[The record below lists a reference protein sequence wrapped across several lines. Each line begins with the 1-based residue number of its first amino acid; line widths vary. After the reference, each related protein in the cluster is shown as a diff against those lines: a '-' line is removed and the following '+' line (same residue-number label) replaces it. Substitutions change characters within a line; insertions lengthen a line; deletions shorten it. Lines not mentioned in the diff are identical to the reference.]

1 MKKIF
6 LLIVFLSFSFSFSQ
20 PIGKYTIDLSGYGY
34 QETNA
39 KCRSHISIG
48 FLYTVYSGNRPIKD
62 DYHYLIEEL
71 DFRSG
76 NIFSIVK
83 KEEIEATK
91 VRKFR
96 QFVFWG
102 QRGWKNWFGC
112 NVGAMGTL
120 RPKVE
125 LSFPF
130 SYIIYESSKREY
142 HSIGNAL
149 WYDNIKVTITPNL
162 VILPIE
168 NKELPTIQKI
178 KLESHIGFATNE
190 YNWEVDTNDG
200 NVFTLEKYKGL
211 SSIEV
216 NAYDVLGEI
225 TPNYIG
231 KFITIRQYTV
241 KSSVDDKNYS
251 NAIDLKVLKS
261 LPVLKNDN
269 NEVIITD
276 CYGDKANYTLRFDR
290 ALEQGEKMTFK
301 IKKDGSPLECLY
313 CDNKEKLDTGN
324 TFTFKDLEVG
334 TYAVSYIGN
343 STANTYTPYTDGH
356 PFVFT
361 IKNPR
366 QVEFHSEAIISPF
379 CFEGNDG
386 SITILAQ
393 GGKGSYQIR
402 KNNEEWTNFS
412 SGNKHIFS
420 NLSEGTYTISVRD
433 INGCIGKVKNQNTEA
448 MVVKLKSPL
457 PIKISYPV
465 ALQIRPKFPKSTQGS
480 ITAVVEGGTVYPIQ
494 KYFFSWKRKK
504 EDNTEEDITSRARTH
519 YDTTE
524 KKYYITVDNL
534 PQGNYYLTVKDINY
548 NSSSQRANCSVQDSH
563 FELKA
568 IPPLTAEIIPKF
580 ISCNSQNE
588 FGNEEDKNPY
598 DGQRDESQNGI
609 LKIKA
614 SGGVP
619 FTGTQNGGK
628 PYIYTWKKKD
638 KNGNWV
644 TLDNDTDT
652 AKNLSEGKYAINIQ
666 DANGIVL
673 GEYNTHTVTK
683 VIDVVY
689 ELKEPAKLTLT
700 LQKTDATCRGNDGKI
715 TAIPAGG
722 TPPYTYLWSNGATT
736 ASIEDLLPMPYTV
749 EIKDEAGCIVQGSTV
764 VMQPNSLTVTG
775 TITPLRCH
783 NASNAAIALA
793 VQGGTAPYQYLWNT
807 GATTSNISNL
817 PSGEYKVKITDA
829 QGCAYFKTFIIENP
843 PKFEIDLG
851 ENRTLCN
858 GQTLTLN
865 IAINDPQATYLWT
878 GDNGFS
884 SNTPQVTLS
893 EKGTY
898 TATVTTKDGCIATD
912 AITIESANTQIASE
926 FLLTTQ
932 AYENEEVILVN
943 TSNPKGETTQ
953 WLVPEN
959 EAIEITNKSDDY
971 ISLIFKAKGEYRIGI
986 KQTQG
991 NCFELFYKNII
1002 VEPATD
1008 LPKTEK
1014 TNEAYVREFEVA
1026 PNPNNGKFKAKVVLE
1041 KAGAIKFRLYS
1052 ITGQLVNEKNSASAT
1067 EHWVDFQE
1075 PLPAATYILVLET
1088 PYQRLSK
1095 KIIIIP

>member
-1 MKKIF
+1 MKKLFIIF
-6 LLIVFLSFSFSFSQ
+6 ALFSCSIV
-20 PIGKYTIDLSGYGY
+20 YGQAQLGEY
-34 QETNA
+34 IIE
-39 KCRSHISIG
+39 SHCKIKAHN
-48 FLYTVYSGNRPIKD
+48 GNYGDGCKNQV
-62 DYHYLIEEL
+62 LIEILFDKGRRKILEQDL
-71 DFRSG
+71 NGVSQNHYSDYGIKKNNVPATWSPLLLRSVASRNWKRWIGGCGGDGSFNDSEKLERIYFCGNFFENSEAIDWWDHIISVKIYPQLVIRTKDGEDLPSKDKVKIESDYGFRS
-76 NIFSIVK
+76 V
-83 KEEIEATK
+83 
-91 VRKFR
+91 
-96 QFVFWG
+96 
-102 QRGWKNWFGC
+102 
-112 NVGAMGTL
+112 
-120 RPKVE
+120 
-125 LSFPF
+125 
-130 SYIIYESSKREY
+130 
-142 HSIGNAL
+142 
-149 WYDNIKVTITPNL
+149 D
-162 VILPIE
+162 
-168 NKELPTIQKI
+168 
-178 KLESHIGFATNE
+178 
-190 YNWEVDTNDG
+190 YNWQYDIGDG
-200 NVFTLEKYKGL
+200 YINLPQFNGQST
-211 SSIEV
+211 IEV
-216 NAYDVLGEI
+216 NAYDVLGSEM
-225 TPNYIG
+225 G
-231 KFITIRQYTV
+231 KFVGKNIFFRQISSCGNTSDPVFFTV
-241 KSSVDDKNYS
+241 K
-251 NAIDLKVLKS
+251 KS
-261 LPVLKNDN
+261 LPILKNDK

-290 ALEQGEKMTFK
+290 ALEQGEKMSFN
-301 IKKDGSPLECLY
+301 IKKNGTLLASY
-313 CDNKEKLDTGN
+313 NNKEKLDEDN
-324 TFTFKDLEVG
+324 TFTFENLEAG

-366 QVEFHSEAIISPF
+366 QVEFYSQAIISPF
-379 CFEGNDG
+379 CFAGNDG

-402 KNNEEWTNFS
+402 KNNEEWTNFF

-588 FGNEEDKNPY
+588 FGNEEDKTPY

-628 PYIYTWKKKD
+628 PYIYTWKKQD

-652 AKNLSEGKYAINIQ
+652 AKNLSKGKYAINIQ

-683 VIDVVY
+683 VVDVIY

-736 ASIEDLLPMPYTV
+736 ASIEDLLPIPYTV

-943 TSNPKGETTQ
+943 TSNPKGETTE

>member
-1 MKKIF
+1 MKKLFIIF
-6 LLIVFLSFSFSFSQ
+6 ALFSCSIV
-20 PIGKYTIDLSGYGY
+20 YGQAQLGEY
-34 QETNA
+34 IIE
-39 KCRSHISIG
+39 SHCKIKAHN
-48 FLYTVYSGNRPIKD
+48 GNYGDGCKNQV
-62 DYHYLIEEL
+62 LIEILFDKGRRKILEQDL
-71 DFRSG
+71 NGVSQNHYSDYGIKKNNVPATWSPLLLRSVASRNWKRWIGGCGGDGSFNDSEKLERIYFCGNFFENSEAIDWWDHIISVKIYPQLVIRTKDGEDLPSKDKVKIESDYGFRS
-76 NIFSIVK
+76 V
-83 KEEIEATK
+83 
-91 VRKFR
+91 
-96 QFVFWG
+96 
-102 QRGWKNWFGC
+102 
-112 NVGAMGTL
+112 
-120 RPKVE
+120 
-125 LSFPF
+125 
-130 SYIIYESSKREY
+130 
-142 HSIGNAL
+142 
-149 WYDNIKVTITPNL
+149 D
-162 VILPIE
+162 
-168 NKELPTIQKI
+168 
-178 KLESHIGFATNE
+178 
-190 YNWEVDTNDG
+190 YNWQYDIGDG
-200 NVFTLEKYKGL
+200 YINLPQFNGQST
-211 SSIEV
+211 IEV
-216 NAYDVLGEI
+216 NAYDVLGSEM
-225 TPNYIG
+225 G
-231 KFITIRQYTV
+231 KFVGKNIFFRQISSCGNTSDPVFFTV
-241 KSSVDDKNYS
+241 K
-251 NAIDLKVLKS
+251 KS
-261 LPVLKNDN
+261 LPILKNDK

-290 ALEQGEKMTFK
+290 ALEQGEKMSFN
-301 IKKDGSPLECLY
+301 IKKNGTLLASY
-313 CDNKEKLDTGN
+313 NNKEKLDEGN
-324 TFTFKDLEVG
+324 TFTFENLEAG

-366 QVEFHSEAIISPF
+366 QVEFYSQAIISPF
-379 CFEGNDG
+379 CFAGNDG

-504 EDNTEEDITSRARTH
+504 EDNTEEDITSHARTH

-548 NSSSQRANCSVQDSH
+548 NSSSQRANCLVQDSH

-588 FGNEEDKNPY
+588 FGNEEDKTPY

-628 PYIYTWKKKD
+628 PYIYTWKKQD

-683 VIDVVY
+683 VVDVIY

-715 TAIPAGG
+715 TATPAGG

-783 NASNAAIALA
+783 NAANAAIALA

-943 TSNPKGETTQ
+943 TSNPRGETTE

>member
-1 MKKIF
+1 MKKLFIIF
-6 LLIVFLSFSFSFSQ
+6 ALFSCSIV
-20 PIGKYTIDLSGYGY
+20 YGQAQLGEY
-34 QETNA
+34 IIE
-39 KCRSHISIG
+39 SHCKIKAHN
-48 FLYTVYSGNRPIKD
+48 GNYGDGCKNQV
-62 DYHYLIEEL
+62 LIEILFDKGRRKILEQDL
-71 DFRSG
+71 NGVSQNHYSDYGIKKNNVPATWSPLLLRSVASRNWKRWIGGCGGDGSFNDSEKLERIYFCGNSFENSEAIDWWDHIISVKIYPQLVIRTKDGEDLPSKDKVKIESDYGFRS
-76 NIFSIVK
+76 V
-83 KEEIEATK
+83 
-91 VRKFR
+91 
-96 QFVFWG
+96 
-102 QRGWKNWFGC
+102 
-112 NVGAMGTL
+112 
-120 RPKVE
+120 
-125 LSFPF
+125 
-130 SYIIYESSKREY
+130 
-142 HSIGNAL
+142 
-149 WYDNIKVTITPNL
+149 D
-162 VILPIE
+162 
-168 NKELPTIQKI
+168 
-178 KLESHIGFATNE
+178 
-190 YNWEVDTNDG
+190 YNWQYDIGDG
-200 NVFTLEKYKGL
+200 YMNL
-211 SSIEV
+211 SKFNGQSTIEV
-216 NAYDVLGEI
+216 NAYDVLGSEM
-225 TPNYIG
+225 G
-231 KFITIRQYTV
+231 KFVGKNIFFRQISSCGNTSDPVFLIV
-241 KSSVDDKNYS
+241 K
-251 NAIDLKVLKS
+251 KS
-261 LPVLKNDN
+261 LPILKNDN
-269 NEVIITD
+269 NDVIITN

-290 ALEQGEKMTFK
+290 PLKEGEKMSFN
-301 IKKDGSPLECLY
+301 IKKNGTLLASY
-313 CDNKEKLDTGN
+313 NNKEKLDEDN
-324 TFTFKDLEVG
+324 TFTFENLEAG

-366 QVEFHSEAIISPF
+366 QVEFYSQAIISPF
-379 CFEGNDG
+379 CFAGNDG

-465 ALQIRPKFPKSTQGS
+465 ALQIRPKFSKSTQGS

-588 FGNEEDKNPY
+588 FGNEEDKTPY

-628 PYIYTWKKKD
+628 PYIYTWKKQD

-683 VIDVVY
+683 VVDVIY

-884 SNTPQVTLS
+884 ANTPQVTLS

-898 TATVTTKDGCIATD
+898 TATVTTKDGCTATD

-943 TSNPKGETTQ
+943 TSSPKGETTQ
-953 WLVPEN
+953 WLMPEDDN
-959 EAIEITNKSDDY
+959 IEVTKQNDDY
-971 ISLIFKAKGEYRIGI
+971 ISLVFKAKGEYRIGI

-1002 VEPATD
+1002 VEPAID

>member
-1 MKKIF
+1 MKKLFIIF
-6 LLIVFLSFSFSFSQ
+6 ALFSCSIV
-20 PIGKYTIDLSGYGY
+20 YGQAQLGEY
-34 QETNA
+34 IIE
-39 KCRSHISIG
+39 SHCK
-48 FLYTVYSGNRPIKD
+48 IKAHNENYGD
-62 DYHYLIEEL
+62 GCKNQVLIEILFDKGRKKILEQDL
-71 DFRSG
+71 NGVSQNHYSDYGIKKNNVPATWSPLLLRSVASRNWERWIGGCGGDGSFNDSEKLERIYFCGNFFENSEAIDWWDHIISVKIYPQLVIRTKDGEDLPSKDKVKIESDYGFRS
-76 NIFSIVK
+76 V
-83 KEEIEATK
+83 
-91 VRKFR
+91 
-96 QFVFWG
+96 
-102 QRGWKNWFGC
+102 
-112 NVGAMGTL
+112 
-120 RPKVE
+120 
-125 LSFPF
+125 
-130 SYIIYESSKREY
+130 
-142 HSIGNAL
+142 
-149 WYDNIKVTITPNL
+149 D
-162 VILPIE
+162 
-168 NKELPTIQKI
+168 
-178 KLESHIGFATNE
+178 
-190 YNWEVDTNDG
+190 YNWQYDIGDG
-200 NVFTLEKYKGL
+200 YMNL
-211 SSIEV
+211 SKFNGQSTIEV
-216 NAYDVLGEI
+216 NAYDILGSKMEEF
-225 TPNYIG
+225 IG
-231 KFITIRQYTV
+231 QKNFFRQRSSCGNISDPVFLIV
-241 KSSVDDKNYS
+241 K
-251 NAIDLKVLKS
+251 KS
-261 LPVLKNDN
+261 LPILKNDN
-269 NEVIITD
+269 NDVIITN

-290 ALEQGEKMTFK
+290 PLKEGEKMSFN
-301 IKKDGSPLECLY
+301 IKKNGTLLASY
-313 CDNKEKLDTGN
+313 NNKEKLDEDN
-324 TFTFKDLEVG
+324 TFTFENLEAG
-334 TYAVSYIGN
+334 TYEVSYLGN
-343 STANTYTPYTDGH
+343 GSANTYTPYTDRH
-356 PFVFT
+356 PFIFT

-379 CFEGNDG
+379 CFAGNDG

-480 ITAVVEGGTVYPIQ
+480 ITAIVEGGTVYPIQ

-563 FELKA
+563 FELKT

-588 FGNEEDKNPY
+588 FGNEEDKTPY

-628 PYIYTWKKKD
+628 PYIYTWKKQD
-638 KNGNWV
+638 KNSNWV
-644 TLDNDTDT
+644 TLNNDTDT

-683 VIDVVY
+683 VVDVIY

-898 TATVTTKDGCIATD
+898 RATVTTKDGCIATD

-943 TSNPKGETTQ
+943 TSNPKGETTE

-1067 EHWVDFQE
+1067 EHWVDFQD

>member
-1 MKKIF
+1 MKKLFIIF
-6 LLIVFLSFSFSFSQ
+6 ALFSCSIVYGQ
-20 PIGKYTIDLSGYGY
+20 PQLGEYIIESHCKIKAHNGNYGDGCKN
-34 QETNA
+34 Q
-39 KCRSHISIG
+39 
-48 FLYTVYSGNRPIKD
+48 V
-62 DYHYLIEEL
+62 LIEILFDKGRRKILEQDL
-71 DFRSG
+71 NGVSQNHYSDYGIKKNNVPATWSPLLLRSVASRNWKRWIGGCGGDGSFNDSEKLERIYFCGNFFENSEAIDWWDHIISVKIYPQLVIRTKDGEDLPSKDKVKIESDYGFRS
-76 NIFSIVK
+76 V
-83 KEEIEATK
+83 
-91 VRKFR
+91 
-96 QFVFWG
+96 
-102 QRGWKNWFGC
+102 
-112 NVGAMGTL
+112 
-120 RPKVE
+120 
-125 LSFPF
+125 
-130 SYIIYESSKREY
+130 
-142 HSIGNAL
+142 
-149 WYDNIKVTITPNL
+149 D
-162 VILPIE
+162 
-168 NKELPTIQKI
+168 
-178 KLESHIGFATNE
+178 
-190 YNWEVDTNDG
+190 YNWQYDIGDG
-200 NVFTLEKYKGL
+200 YINLPQFNGQST
-211 SSIEV
+211 IEV
-216 NAYDVLGEI
+216 NAYDVLGSEM
-225 TPNYIG
+225 G
-231 KFITIRQYTV
+231 KFVGKNIFFRQISSCGNTSDPVFFTV
-241 KSSVDDKNYS
+241 K
-251 NAIDLKVLKS
+251 KS
-261 LPVLKNDN
+261 LPILKNDK

-290 ALEQGEKMTFK
+290 ALEQGEKMSFN
-301 IKKDGSPLECLY
+301 IKKNGTLLASY
-313 CDNKEKLDTGN
+313 NNKEKLDEDN
-324 TFTFKDLEVG
+324 TFTFENLEAG

-366 QVEFHSEAIISPF
+366 QVEFYSQAIISPF
-379 CFEGNDG
+379 CFAGNDG

-588 FGNEEDKNPY
+588 FGNEEDKTPY

-628 PYIYTWKKKD
+628 PYIYTWKKQD

-878 GDNGFS
+878 SDNGFS
-884 SNTPQVTLS
+884 YNTPQVTLS

-943 TSNPKGETTQ
+943 TSSPKGETTQ
-953 WLVPEN
+953 WLMPEDDN
-959 EAIEITNKSDDY
+959 IEITKQNDDY
-971 ISLIFKAKGEYRIGI
+971 ISLVFKAKGEYRIGI

-1067 EHWVDFQE
+1067 EHWVDFQD

>member
-1 MKKIF
+1 MKKLFIIF
-6 LLIVFLSFSFSFSQ
+6 ALFSCSIV
-20 PIGKYTIDLSGYGY
+20 YGQAQLGEY
-34 QETNA
+34 IIE
-39 KCRSHISIG
+39 SHCKIKAHN
-48 FLYTVYSGNRPIKD
+48 GNYGDGCKNQV
-62 DYHYLIEEL
+62 LIEILFDKGRRKILEQDL
-71 DFRSG
+71 NGVSQNHYSDYGIKKNNVPATWSPLLLRSVASRNWKRWIGGCGGDGSFNDSEKLERIYFCGNFFENSEAIDWWDHIISVKIYPQLVIRTKDGEDLPSKDKVKIESDYGFRS
-76 NIFSIVK
+76 V
-83 KEEIEATK
+83 
-91 VRKFR
+91 
-96 QFVFWG
+96 
-102 QRGWKNWFGC
+102 
-112 NVGAMGTL
+112 
-120 RPKVE
+120 
-125 LSFPF
+125 
-130 SYIIYESSKREY
+130 
-142 HSIGNAL
+142 
-149 WYDNIKVTITPNL
+149 D
-162 VILPIE
+162 
-168 NKELPTIQKI
+168 
-178 KLESHIGFATNE
+178 
-190 YNWEVDTNDG
+190 YNWQYDIGDG
-200 NVFTLEKYKGL
+200 YINLPQFNGQST
-211 SSIEV
+211 IEV
-216 NAYDVLGEI
+216 NAYDVLGSEM
-225 TPNYIG
+225 G
-231 KFITIRQYTV
+231 KFVGKNIFFRQISSCGNTSDPVFFTV
-241 KSSVDDKNYS
+241 K
-251 NAIDLKVLKS
+251 KS
-261 LPVLKNDN
+261 LPILKNDK

-290 ALEQGEKMTFK
+290 ALEQGEKMSFN
-301 IKKDGSPLECLY
+301 IKKNGTLLASY
-313 CDNKEKLDTGN
+313 NNKEKLDEGN
-324 TFTFKDLEVG
+324 TFTFENLEAG

-366 QVEFHSEAIISPF
+366 QVEFYSQAIISPF
-379 CFEGNDG
+379 CFAGNDG

-504 EDNTEEDITSRARTH
+504 EDNTEEDITSHARTH

-548 NSSSQRANCSVQDSH
+548 NSSSQRANCLVQDSH

-588 FGNEEDKNPY
+588 FGNEEDKTPY

-628 PYIYTWKKKD
+628 PYIYTWKKQD

-683 VIDVVY
+683 VVDVIY

-715 TAIPAGG
+715 TATPAGG

-783 NASNAAIALA
+783 NAANAAIALA

-943 TSNPKGETTQ
+943 TSNPRGETTE

-1008 LPKTEK
+1008 LPKTQK
-1014 TNEAYVREFEVA
+1014 NNEAFVREFEVA
-1026 PNPNNGKFKAKVVLE
+1026 PNPNDGKFKAKVVLE

-1052 ITGQLVNEKNSASAT
+1052 ITGQLVSEKNSASAT
-1067 EHWVDFQE
+1067 EHWVDFQD

>member
-1 MKKIF
+1 MKKLFIIF
-6 LLIVFLSFSFSFSQ
+6 ALFSCSIV
-20 PIGKYTIDLSGYGY
+20 YGQAQLGEY
-34 QETNA
+34 IIE
-39 KCRSHISIG
+39 SHCKIKAHN
-48 FLYTVYSGNRPIKD
+48 GNYGDGCKNQV
-62 DYHYLIEEL
+62 LIEILFDKGRRKILEQDL
-71 DFRSG
+71 NGVSQNHYSDYGIKKNNVPATWSPLLLRSVASRNWKRWIGGCGGDGSFNDSEKLERIYFCGNFFENSEAIDWWDHIISVKIYPQLVIRTKDGEDLPSKDKVKIESDYGFRS
-76 NIFSIVK
+76 V
-83 KEEIEATK
+83 
-91 VRKFR
+91 
-96 QFVFWG
+96 
-102 QRGWKNWFGC
+102 
-112 NVGAMGTL
+112 
-120 RPKVE
+120 
-125 LSFPF
+125 
-130 SYIIYESSKREY
+130 
-142 HSIGNAL
+142 
-149 WYDNIKVTITPNL
+149 D
-162 VILPIE
+162 
-168 NKELPTIQKI
+168 
-178 KLESHIGFATNE
+178 
-190 YNWEVDTNDG
+190 YNWQYDIGDG
-200 NVFTLEKYKGL
+200 YINLPQFNGQST
-211 SSIEV
+211 IEV
-216 NAYDVLGEI
+216 NAYDVLGSEM
-225 TPNYIG
+225 G
-231 KFITIRQYTV
+231 KFVGKNIFFRQISSCGNTSDPVFFTV
-241 KSSVDDKNYS
+241 K
-251 NAIDLKVLKS
+251 KS
-261 LPVLKNDN
+261 LPILKNDK

-290 ALEQGEKMTFK
+290 ALEQGEKMSFN
-301 IKKDGSPLECLY
+301 IKKNGTLLASY
-313 CDNKEKLDTGN
+313 NNKEKLDEDN
-324 TFTFKDLEVG
+324 TFTFENLEAG

-366 QVEFHSEAIISPF
+366 QVEFYSQAIISPF
-379 CFEGNDG
+379 CFAGNDG

-402 KNNEEWTNFS
+402 KNNEEWTNFF

-588 FGNEEDKNPY
+588 FGNEEDKTPY

-628 PYIYTWKKKD
+628 PYIYTWKKQD

-652 AKNLSEGKYAINIQ
+652 AKNLSKGKYAINIQ

-683 VIDVVY
+683 VVDVIY

-736 ASIEDLLPMPYTV
+736 ASIEDLLPIPYTV

-829 QGCAYFKTFIIENP
+829 QGCAHFKTFIIENP

-943 TSNPKGETTQ
+943 TSNPKGETTE

>member
-6 LLIVFLSFSFSFSQ
+6 IIFALFSCSIAYGQAQLGEYIIESHCKIKAHNKNYGDGCKNQVLIEILFDKGRRSILEQDLNGVSQ
-20 PIGKYTIDLSGYGY
+20 
-34 QETNA
+34 
-39 KCRSHISIG
+39 
-48 FLYTVYSGNRPIKD
+48 
-62 DYHYLIEEL
+62 YHYSDYGIKKNNVPATWSPLLLRSVASRNWKRRIGGCGGRGSFDDSEKLERIYFCGNFFENSEAIDWWDHIISVKIYPQLVIRTKDGEDLPSKDKVKIES
-71 DFRSG
+71 DYGFRS
-76 NIFSIVK
+76 V
-83 KEEIEATK
+83 
-91 VRKFR
+91 
-96 QFVFWG
+96 
-102 QRGWKNWFGC
+102 
-112 NVGAMGTL
+112 
-120 RPKVE
+120 
-125 LSFPF
+125 
-130 SYIIYESSKREY
+130 
-142 HSIGNAL
+142 
-149 WYDNIKVTITPNL
+149 D
-162 VILPIE
+162 
-168 NKELPTIQKI
+168 
-178 KLESHIGFATNE
+178 
-190 YNWEVDTNDG
+190 YNWQYDIGDG
-200 NVFTLEKYKGL
+200 YMNL
-211 SSIEV
+211 SKFNGQSTIEV
-216 NAYDVLGEI
+216 NAYDILGSKMEEF
-225 TPNYIG
+225 IG
-231 KFITIRQYTV
+231 QKIFFRQRSSCGNISDPVFLIV
-241 KSSVDDKNYS
+241 K
-251 NAIDLKVLKS
+251 KS
-261 LPVLKNDN
+261 LPILKNDN
-269 NEVIITD
+269 NDVIITN

-290 ALEQGEKMTFK
+290 PLKEGEKMSFN
-301 IKKDGSPLECLY
+301 IKKNGTLLASY
-313 CDNKEKLDTGN
+313 NNKEKLDEDN
-324 TFTFKDLEVG
+324 TFTFENLEAG
-334 TYAVSYIGN
+334 TYEVSYLGN
-343 STANTYTPYTDGH
+343 GSANTYTPYTDRH
-356 PFVFT
+356 PFIFT

-379 CFEGNDG
+379 CFAGNDG

-480 ITAVVEGGTVYPIQ
+480 ITAIVEGGTVYPIQ

-563 FELKA
+563 FELKT

-588 FGNEEDKNPY
+588 FGNEEDKTPY

-619 FTGTQNGGK
+619 FMGTQNGGK
-628 PYIYTWKKKD
+628 PYIYTWKKQD

-749 EIKDEAGCIVQGSTV
+749 EIKDEAGCMVQGSTV

-898 TATVTTKDGCIATD
+898 RATVTTKDGCIATD

-943 TSNPKGETTQ
+943 TSNPKGETTE

-959 EAIEITNKSDDY
+959 EVIEITNKSDDY

-1067 EHWVDFQE
+1067 EHWVDFQD

>member
-6 LLIVFLSFSFSFSQ
+6 VIFTLFFCSI
-20 PIGKYTIDLSGYGY
+20 IYGQAQLGEY
-34 QETNA
+34 IIE
-39 KCRSHISIG
+39 SHCK
-48 FLYTVYSGNRPIKD
+48 IKAHNEN
-62 DYHYLIEEL
+62 YGGGCKNQVLIEILFDKGRRKILEQDL
-71 DFRSG
+71 NGVSQNHYSDYGIKKNNVPATWSPLLLRSVASRNWKRRVGGCGGNGTFNDSEKLERIYFCGNSFENSEAIDWWDHIISVKIYPQLVIRTKDGEDLPSKDKVKIESDYGFRS
-76 NIFSIVK
+76 V
-83 KEEIEATK
+83 
-91 VRKFR
+91 
-96 QFVFWG
+96 
-102 QRGWKNWFGC
+102 
-112 NVGAMGTL
+112 
-120 RPKVE
+120 
-125 LSFPF
+125 
-130 SYIIYESSKREY
+130 
-142 HSIGNAL
+142 
-149 WYDNIKVTITPNL
+149 D
-162 VILPIE
+162 
-168 NKELPTIQKI
+168 
-178 KLESHIGFATNE
+178 
-190 YNWEVDTNDG
+190 YNWQYDIGDG
-200 NVFTLEKYKGL
+200 YMNL
-211 SSIEV
+211 SKFNGQSTIEV
-216 NAYDVLGEI
+216 NAYDVLGSEM
-225 TPNYIG
+225 G
-231 KFITIRQYTV
+231 KFVGKNIFFRQISSCGNTSDPVFLIV
-241 KSSVDDKNYS
+241 K
-251 NAIDLKVLKS
+251 KS
-261 LPVLKNDN
+261 LPILKNDN
-269 NEVIITD
+269 NDVIITN

-290 ALEQGEKMTFK
+290 PLKEGEKMSFN
-301 IKKDGSPLECLY
+301 IKKNGTLLASY
-313 CDNKEKLDTGN
+313 NNKEKLDEDN
-324 TFTFKDLEVG
+324 TFTFENLEAG

-366 QVEFHSEAIISPF
+366 QVEFYSQAIISPF
-379 CFEGNDG
+379 CFAGNDG

-465 ALQIRPKFPKSTQGS
+465 ALQIRPKFSKSTQGS

-588 FGNEEDKNPY
+588 FGNEEDKTPY

-628 PYIYTWKKKD
+628 PYIYTWKKQD

-683 VIDVVY
+683 VVDVIY

-898 TATVTTKDGCIATD
+898 TATVTTKDGCTATD

-943 TSNPKGETTQ
+943 TSSPKGETTQ
-953 WLVPEN
+953 WLMPEDDN
-959 EAIEITNKSDDY
+959 IEVTKQNDDY
-971 ISLIFKAKGEYRIGI
+971 ISLVFKAKGEYRIGI

-1002 VEPATD
+1002 VEPAID

>member
-1 MKKIF
+1 MKKLFIIF
-6 LLIVFLSFSFSFSQ
+6 ALFSCSIV
-20 PIGKYTIDLSGYGY
+20 YGQAQLGEY
-34 QETNA
+34 IIE
-39 KCRSHISIG
+39 SHCKIKAHN
-48 FLYTVYSGNRPIKD
+48 GNYGDGCKNQV
-62 DYHYLIEEL
+62 LIEILFDKGRRKILEQDL
-71 DFRSG
+71 NGVSQNHYSDYGIKKNNVPATWSPLLLRSVASRNWKRWIGGCGGDGSFNDSEKLERIYFCGNFFENSEAIDWWDHIISVKIYPQLVIRTKDGEDLPSKDKVKIESDYGFRS
-76 NIFSIVK
+76 V
-83 KEEIEATK
+83 
-91 VRKFR
+91 
-96 QFVFWG
+96 
-102 QRGWKNWFGC
+102 
-112 NVGAMGTL
+112 
-120 RPKVE
+120 
-125 LSFPF
+125 
-130 SYIIYESSKREY
+130 
-142 HSIGNAL
+142 
-149 WYDNIKVTITPNL
+149 D
-162 VILPIE
+162 
-168 NKELPTIQKI
+168 
-178 KLESHIGFATNE
+178 
-190 YNWEVDTNDG
+190 YNWQYDIGDG
-200 NVFTLEKYKGL
+200 YINLPQFNGQST
-211 SSIEV
+211 IEV
-216 NAYDVLGEI
+216 NAYDVLGSEM
-225 TPNYIG
+225 G
-231 KFITIRQYTV
+231 KFVGKNIFFRQISSCGNTSDPVFFTV
-241 KSSVDDKNYS
+241 K
-251 NAIDLKVLKS
+251 KS
-261 LPVLKNDN
+261 LPILKNDK

-290 ALEQGEKMTFK
+290 ALEQGEKMSFN
-301 IKKDGSPLECLY
+301 IKKNGTLLASY
-313 CDNKEKLDTGN
+313 NNKEKLDEDN
-324 TFTFKDLEVG
+324 TFTFENLEAG

-366 QVEFHSEAIISPF
+366 QVEFYSQAIISPF
-379 CFEGNDG
+379 CFAGNDG

-504 EDNTEEDITSRARTH
+504 ENNTEEDITSRARTH

-588 FGNEEDKNPY
+588 FGNEEDKTPY

-628 PYIYTWKKKD
+628 PYIYTWKKQD

-683 VIDVVY
+683 VVDVIY

-783 NASNAAIALA
+783 NAANAAIALA

-943 TSNPKGETTQ
+943 TSNPKGETTE

-959 EAIEITNKSDDY
+959 ETIEITKQNDDY
-971 ISLIFKAKGEYRIGI
+971 ISLVFKAKGEYRIGI

-1067 EHWVDFQE
+1067 EHWVDFQD

>member
-1 MKKIF
+1 MKKLFIIF
-6 LLIVFLSFSFSFSQ
+6 ALFSCSIV
-20 PIGKYTIDLSGYGY
+20 YGQAQLGEY
-34 QETNA
+34 IIE
-39 KCRSHISIG
+39 SHCKIKAHN
-48 FLYTVYSGNRPIKD
+48 GNYGDGCKNQV
-62 DYHYLIEEL
+62 LIEILFDKGRRKILEQDL
-71 DFRSG
+71 NGVSQNHYSDYGIKKNNVPATWSPLLLRSVASRNWKRWIGGCGGDGSFNDSEKLERIYFCGNSFENSEAIDWWDHIISVKIYPQLVIQTKDGEDLPSKDKVKIESDYGFRS
-76 NIFSIVK
+76 V
-83 KEEIEATK
+83 
-91 VRKFR
+91 
-96 QFVFWG
+96 
-102 QRGWKNWFGC
+102 
-112 NVGAMGTL
+112 
-120 RPKVE
+120 
-125 LSFPF
+125 
-130 SYIIYESSKREY
+130 
-142 HSIGNAL
+142 
-149 WYDNIKVTITPNL
+149 D
-162 VILPIE
+162 
-168 NKELPTIQKI
+168 
-178 KLESHIGFATNE
+178 
-190 YNWEVDTNDG
+190 YNWQYDIGDG
-200 NVFTLEKYKGL
+200 YINLPQFNGQST
-211 SSIEV
+211 IEV
-216 NAYDVLGEI
+216 NAYDVLGSEM
-225 TPNYIG
+225 G
-231 KFITIRQYTV
+231 KFVGKNIFFRQISSCGNTSDPVFFTV
-241 KSSVDDKNYS
+241 K
-251 NAIDLKVLKS
+251 KS
-261 LPVLKNDN
+261 LPILKNDK

-290 ALEQGEKMTFK
+290 ALEQGEKMSFN
-301 IKKDGSPLECLY
+301 IKKNGTLLASY
-313 CDNKEKLDTGN
+313 NNKEKLDEDN
-324 TFTFKDLEVG
+324 TFTFENLEAG

-366 QVEFHSEAIISPF
+366 QVEFYSQAIISPF
-379 CFEGNDG
+379 CFAGNDG

-504 EDNTEEDITSRARTH
+504 ENNTEEDITSRARTH

-588 FGNEEDKNPY
+588 FGNEEDKTPY

-628 PYIYTWKKKD
+628 PYIYTWKKQD

-652 AKNLSEGKYAINIQ
+652 AKNLSEGKYAINIK

-775 TITPLRCH
+775 TITSLRCH

-943 TSNPKGETTQ
+943 TSSPKGETTQ
-953 WLVPEN
+953 WLMPEDDN
-959 EAIEITNKSDDY
+959 IEITKQNDDY
-971 ISLIFKAKGEYRIGI
+971 ISLVFKAKGEYRIGI

-1052 ITGQLVNEKNSASAT
+1052 ITGQLINEKNSASAT

>member
-1 MKKIF
+1 MKKLFIIF
-6 LLIVFLSFSFSFSQ
+6 ALFSCSIV
-20 PIGKYTIDLSGYGY
+20 YGQAQLGEY
-34 QETNA
+34 IIE
-39 KCRSHISIG
+39 SHCKIKAHN
-48 FLYTVYSGNRPIKD
+48 GNYGDGCKNQV
-62 DYHYLIEEL
+62 LIEILFDKGRRKILEQDL
-71 DFRSG
+71 NGVSQNHYSDYGIKKNNVPATWSPLLLRSVASRNWKRWIGGCGGDGSFNDSEKLERIYFCGNFFENSEAIDWWDHIISVKIYPQLVIRTKDGEDLPSKDKVKIESDYGFRS
-76 NIFSIVK
+76 V
-83 KEEIEATK
+83 
-91 VRKFR
+91 
-96 QFVFWG
+96 
-102 QRGWKNWFGC
+102 
-112 NVGAMGTL
+112 
-120 RPKVE
+120 
-125 LSFPF
+125 
-130 SYIIYESSKREY
+130 
-142 HSIGNAL
+142 
-149 WYDNIKVTITPNL
+149 D
-162 VILPIE
+162 
-168 NKELPTIQKI
+168 
-178 KLESHIGFATNE
+178 
-190 YNWEVDTNDG
+190 YNWQYDIGDG
-200 NVFTLEKYKGL
+200 YINLPQFNGQST
-211 SSIEV
+211 IEV
-216 NAYDVLGEI
+216 NAYDVLGSEM
-225 TPNYIG
+225 G
-231 KFITIRQYTV
+231 KFVGKNIFFRQISSCGNTSDPVFFTV
-241 KSSVDDKNYS
+241 K
-251 NAIDLKVLKS
+251 KS
-261 LPVLKNDN
+261 LPILKNDK

-290 ALEQGEKMTFK
+290 ALEQGEKMSFN
-301 IKKDGSPLECLY
+301 IKKNGTLLASY
-313 CDNKEKLDTGN
+313 NNKEKLDEDN
-324 TFTFKDLEVG
+324 TFTFENLEAG

-366 QVEFHSEAIISPF
+366 QVEFYSQAIISPF
-379 CFEGNDG
+379 CFAGNDG

-588 FGNEEDKNPY
+588 FGNEEDKTPY

-628 PYIYTWKKKD
+628 PYIYTWKKQD

-652 AKNLSEGKYAINIQ
+652 AKNLSKGKYAINIQ

-683 VIDVVY
+683 VVDVIY

-865 IAINDPQATYLWT
+865 IAINDLQATYLWT

-943 TSNPKGETTQ
+943 TSNPKGETTE

-1067 EHWVDFQE
+1067 EHWVDFQD

>member
-1 MKKIF
+1 MKKIHY
-6 LLIVFLSFSFSFSQ
+6 LSVFFILSVYSLYGQITLNGNSYYNLEVDGIMSRRSNGCGGIDGLKEINVIKQKAGKVNLFSDRYIYRPFSINPF
-20 PIGKYTIDLSGYGY
+20 KYYKNDLVESVQLRITQRWISGY
-34 QETNA
+34 
-39 KCRSHISIG
+39 
-48 FLYTVYSGNRPIKD
+48 YTVPNIGWPPYQTITDCSGGPNDIFPLYSISECFVNSYYNQGDGLDRITISSKPVINILVPSTSLYLTDTGYLTVTLPDNIDNKYFKWKYSVGGGAPEDIPYSYNYKSTLHIKGS
-62 DYHYLIEEL
+62 
-71 DFRSG
+71 DFL
-76 NIFSIVK
+76 K
-83 KEEIEATK
+83 KEDL
-91 VRKFR
+91 
-96 QFVFWG
+96 G
-102 QRGWKNWFGC
+102 KN
-112 NVGAMGTL
+112 V
-120 RPKVE
+120 
-125 LSFPF
+125 
-130 SYIIYESSKREY
+130 
-142 HSIGNAL
+142 
-149 WYDNIKVTITPNL
+149 
-162 VILPIE
+162 
-168 NKELPTIQKI
+168 
-178 KLESHIGFATNE
+178 
-190 YNWEVDTNDG
+190 
-200 NVFTLEKYKGL
+200 
-211 SSIEV
+211 
-216 NAYDVLGEI
+216 
-225 TPNYIG
+225 
-231 KFITIRQYTV
+231 
-241 KSSVDDKNYS
+241 SVW
-251 NAIDLKVLKS
+251 IDLKSVCSYCENPSPINFVYLKT
-261 LPVLKNDN
+261 LPTLTNHNYSVTVTK
-269 NEVIITD
+269 
-276 CYGDKANYTLRFDR
+276 CAGDKVDYKLQFDR
-290 ALEQGEKMTFK
+290 ALEQGEKMAFN
-301 IKKDGSPLECLY
+301 IKKDGSPLECRD
-313 CDNKEKLDTGN
+313 CDKEKLDEGN
-324 TFTFKDLEVG
+324 IFTFEDLEAG

-343 STANTYTPYTDGH
+343 NTANTYTPYTDGH

-361 IKNPR
+361 IKNPT
-366 QVEFHSEAIISPF
+366 QVEFYSEAIISPF
-379 CFEGNDG
+379 CFAGNDG

-412 SGNKHIFS
+412 SGNKHTFS

-504 EDNTEEDITSRARTH
+504 ENNTEEDITSRARTH

-534 PQGNYYLTVKDINY
+534 PQGNYYLTVKDINH
-548 NSSSQRANCSVQDSH
+548 NSSSPRANCLVEDSH

-568 IPPLTAEIIPKF
+568 IPPLTAKINPKS

-588 FGNEEDKNPY
+588 FGNEEDKTPY

-609 LKIKA
+609 LEIEA
-614 SGGVP
+614 SGGAP

-628 PYIYTWKKKD
+628 PYIYTWKKQD

-644 TLDNDTDT
+644 TLDNNTDT

-683 VIDVVY
+683 VVDVVY
-689 ELKEPAKLTLT
+689 ELKEPAKLTLA
-700 LQKTDATCRGNDGKI
+700 LQKTDATCKGNDGKI
-715 TAIPAGG
+715 TATPAGG

-736 ASIEDLLPMPYTV
+736 ASIENLLPMPYTV
-749 EIKDEAGCIVQGSTV
+749 EIKDKAGCMVQGSTAV
-764 VMQPNSLTVTG
+764 LQPNSLTVTG

-783 NASNAAIALA
+783 NAANAAIALA

-807 GATTSNISNL
+807 GATTANINNL
-817 PSGEYKVKITDA
+817 PTGEYKVKITDA
-829 QGCAYFKTFIIENP
+829 QGCAYFKTFTIENP

-858 GQTLTLN
+858 GQILTLN
-865 IAINDPQATYLWT
+865 IAINDSQATYLWT

-884 SNTPQVTLS
+884 SNTPRVTLS

-943 TSNPKGETTQ
+943 TSSPKGETTR
-953 WLVPEN
+953 WLLPEDDN
-959 EAIEITNKSDDY
+959 IEITQQNDDY
-971 ISLIFKAKGEYRIGI
+971 ISIIFKAKGEYRIGI
-986 KQTQG
+986 EQTQG

-1075 PLPAATYILVLET
+1075 SLPAATYILVLET

>member
-1 MKKIF
+1 MKKLFIIF
-6 LLIVFLSFSFSFSQ
+6 ALFSCSIV
-20 PIGKYTIDLSGYGY
+20 YGQAQLGEY
-34 QETNA
+34 IIE
-39 KCRSHISIG
+39 SHCK
-48 FLYTVYSGNRPIKD
+48 IKAHNENYGD
-62 DYHYLIEEL
+62 GCKNQVLIEILFDKGRRKILEQDL
-71 DFRSG
+71 NGVSQNHYSDYGIKKNNVPATWSPLLLRSVASRNWKRWIGGCGGNGSFNDSEKLERIYFCGNFFENSEAIDWWDHIISVKIYPQLVIRTKDGEDLPSKDKVKIESDYGFRS
-76 NIFSIVK
+76 V
-83 KEEIEATK
+83 
-91 VRKFR
+91 
-96 QFVFWG
+96 
-102 QRGWKNWFGC
+102 
-112 NVGAMGTL
+112 
-120 RPKVE
+120 
-125 LSFPF
+125 
-130 SYIIYESSKREY
+130 
-142 HSIGNAL
+142 
-149 WYDNIKVTITPNL
+149 D
-162 VILPIE
+162 
-168 NKELPTIQKI
+168 
-178 KLESHIGFATNE
+178 
-190 YNWEVDTNDG
+190 YNWQYDIGDG
-200 NVFTLEKYKGL
+200 YMNL
-211 SSIEV
+211 SKFNGQSTIEV
-216 NAYDVLGEI
+216 NAYDVLGSEM
-225 TPNYIG
+225 G
-231 KFITIRQYTV
+231 KFVGKNIFFRQISSCGNTSDPVFFTV
-241 KSSVDDKNYS
+241 K
-251 NAIDLKVLKS
+251 KS
-261 LPVLKNDN
+261 LPILKNDK

-313 CDNKEKLDTGN
+313 CDNKEKLDEGN

-379 CFEGNDG
+379 CFAGNDG

-548 NSSSQRANCSVQDSH
+548 NSSSQRANCLVQDSH

-588 FGNEEDKNPY
+588 FGNEEDKTPY

-628 PYIYTWKKKD
+628 PYIYTWKKQD

-683 VIDVVY
+683 VVDVIY

-736 ASIEDLLPMPYTV
+736 ASIENLLPMPYTI
-749 EIKDEAGCIVQGSTV
+749 EIKDEAGCMVQGSTAV
-764 VMQPNSLTVTG
+764 LQPNSLTVTG

-878 GDNGFS
+878 GENGFS

-898 TATVTTKDGCIATD
+898 RATVTTKDGCIATD

-943 TSNPKGETTQ
+943 TSNPKGETTE

-1041 KAGAIKFRLYS
+1041 KTGAIKFRLYS

-1067 EHWVDFQE
+1067 EHWVDFQD

>member
-1 MKKIF
+1 MKKLFIIF
-6 LLIVFLSFSFSFSQ
+6 ALFSCSIV
-20 PIGKYTIDLSGYGY
+20 YGQAQLGEY
-34 QETNA
+34 IIE
-39 KCRSHISIG
+39 SHCKIKAHN
-48 FLYTVYSGNRPIKD
+48 GNYGDGCKNQV
-62 DYHYLIEEL
+62 LIEILFDKGRRKILEQDL
-71 DFRSG
+71 NGVSQNHYSDYGIKKNNVPATWSPLLLRSVASRNWKRWIGGCGGDGSFNDSEKLERIYFCGNFFENSEAIDWWDHIISVKIYPQLVIRTKDGEDLPSKDKVKIESDYGFRS
-76 NIFSIVK
+76 V
-83 KEEIEATK
+83 
-91 VRKFR
+91 
-96 QFVFWG
+96 
-102 QRGWKNWFGC
+102 
-112 NVGAMGTL
+112 
-120 RPKVE
+120 
-125 LSFPF
+125 
-130 SYIIYESSKREY
+130 
-142 HSIGNAL
+142 
-149 WYDNIKVTITPNL
+149 D
-162 VILPIE
+162 
-168 NKELPTIQKI
+168 
-178 KLESHIGFATNE
+178 
-190 YNWEVDTNDG
+190 YNWQYDIGDG
-200 NVFTLEKYKGL
+200 YINLPQFNGQST
-211 SSIEV
+211 IEV
-216 NAYDVLGEI
+216 NAYDVLGSEM
-225 TPNYIG
+225 G
-231 KFITIRQYTV
+231 KFVGKNIFFRQISSCGNTSDPVFFTV
-241 KSSVDDKNYS
+241 K
-251 NAIDLKVLKS
+251 KS
-261 LPVLKNDN
+261 LPILKNDK

-290 ALEQGEKMTFK
+290 ALEQGEKMSFN
-301 IKKDGSPLECLY
+301 IKKNGTLLASY
-313 CDNKEKLDTGN
+313 NNKEKLDEDN
-324 TFTFKDLEVG
+324 TFTFENLEAG

-343 STANTYTPYTDGH
+343 STANTYTPYTDRH

-366 QVEFHSEAIISPF
+366 QVEFYSQAIISPF
-379 CFEGNDG
+379 CFAGNDG

-402 KNNEEWTNFS
+402 KNNEEWTNFF

-588 FGNEEDKNPY
+588 FGNEEDKTPY

-628 PYIYTWKKKD
+628 PYIYTWKKQD

-652 AKNLSEGKYAINIQ
+652 AKNLSKGKYAINIQ

-683 VIDVVY
+683 VVDVIY

-736 ASIEDLLPMPYTV
+736 ASIEDLLPIPYTV

-829 QGCAYFKTFIIENP
+829 QGCAHFKTFIIENP

-943 TSNPKGETTQ
+943 TSNPKGETTE

>member
-1 MKKIF
+1 MKKLFIIF
-6 LLIVFLSFSFSFSQ
+6 ALFSCSIV
-20 PIGKYTIDLSGYGY
+20 YGQAQLGEY
-34 QETNA
+34 IIE
-39 KCRSHISIG
+39 SHCKIKAHN
-48 FLYTVYSGNRPIKD
+48 GNYGDGCKNQV
-62 DYHYLIEEL
+62 LIEILFDKGRRKILEQDL
-71 DFRSG
+71 NGVSQNHYSDYGIKKNNVPATWSPLLLRSVASRNWKRWIGGCGGDGSFNDSEKLERIYFCGNFFENSEAIDWWDHIISVKIYPQLVIRTKDGEDLPSKDKVKIESDYGFRS
-76 NIFSIVK
+76 V
-83 KEEIEATK
+83 
-91 VRKFR
+91 
-96 QFVFWG
+96 
-102 QRGWKNWFGC
+102 
-112 NVGAMGTL
+112 
-120 RPKVE
+120 
-125 LSFPF
+125 
-130 SYIIYESSKREY
+130 
-142 HSIGNAL
+142 
-149 WYDNIKVTITPNL
+149 D
-162 VILPIE
+162 
-168 NKELPTIQKI
+168 
-178 KLESHIGFATNE
+178 
-190 YNWEVDTNDG
+190 YNWQYDIGDG
-200 NVFTLEKYKGL
+200 YINLPQFNGQST
-211 SSIEV
+211 IEV
-216 NAYDVLGEI
+216 NAYDVLGSEM
-225 TPNYIG
+225 G
-231 KFITIRQYTV
+231 KFVGKNIFFRQISSCGNTSDPVFFTV
-241 KSSVDDKNYS
+241 K
-251 NAIDLKVLKS
+251 KS
-261 LPVLKNDN
+261 LPILKNDK

-290 ALEQGEKMTFK
+290 ALEQGEKMSFN
-301 IKKDGSPLECLY
+301 IKKNGTLLASY
-313 CDNKEKLDTGN
+313 NNKEKLDEDN
-324 TFTFKDLEVG
+324 TFTFENLEAG

-366 QVEFHSEAIISPF
+366 QVEFYSQAIISPF
-379 CFEGNDG
+379 CFAGNDG

-588 FGNEEDKNPY
+588 FGNEEDKTPY

-628 PYIYTWKKKD
+628 PYIYTWKKQD

-683 VIDVVY
+683 VVDVIY

-865 IAINDPQATYLWT
+865 IAINDLQATYLWT

-943 TSNPKGETTQ
+943 TSSPKGETTQ
-953 WLVPEN
+953 WLMPEDDN
-959 EAIEITNKSDDY
+959 IEVTKQNDDY
-971 ISLIFKAKGEYRIGI
+971 ISLVFKAKGEYRIGI

-1067 EHWVDFQE
+1067 EHWVDFQN

>member
-1 MKKIF
+1 MRKIF
-6 LLIVFLSFSFSFSQ
+6 TILSFFILHSLYSQ
-20 PIGKYTIDLSGYGY
+20 LYIKGEAQYTMKVTGNVQLEGSPCGDGITGGLQYFVGKYEKNTPP
-34 QETNA
+34 
-39 KCRSHISIG
+39 HIFQKNTSASYPNLGNG
-48 FLYTVYSGNRPIKD
+48 FLGRFNGEVTFKEDNKINEIEILTTLRHRGFFGCKSSEETKNSPPINITNYCTNQYYVFSNFGLNQSGWFNLNVYPEVTLSFRDSHSNILGDD
-62 DYHYLIEEL
+62 DYLIIPEIDGINK
-71 DFRSG
+71 DFYQWQYDTG
-76 NIFSIVK
+76 
-83 KEEIEATK
+83 E
-91 VRKFR
+91 
-96 QFVFWG
+96 
-102 QRGWKNWFGC
+102 GWKNFDTKYQKKSSLKIKGKDFIPSNKINQNVKIRVNMEC
-112 NVGAMGTL
+112 NTSNEIQFTYRKSLPHIINQSISKTSCYDSDDGKITL
-120 RPKVE
+120 FFDRDLEEYEVI
-125 LSFPF
+125 SFSITDINNHALPNTHTNITQLQDNK
-130 SYIIYESSKREY
+130 SY
-142 HSIGNAL
+142 
-149 WYDNIKVTITPNL
+149 T
-162 VILPIE
+162 IE
-168 NKELPTIQKI
+168 NLPAGNYKLKLIGEYKGNPSYSPNSDQFYYFTIQKN
-178 KLESHIGFATNE
+178 SP
-190 YNWEVDTNDG
+190 
-200 NVFTLEKYKGL
+200 
-211 SSIEV
+211 V
-216 NAYDVLGEI
+216 N
-225 TPNYIG
+225 
-231 KFITIRQYTV
+231 
-241 KSSVDDKNYS
+241 
-251 NAIDLKVLKS
+251 
-261 LPVLKNDN
+261 
-269 NEVIITD
+269 
-276 CYGDKANYTLRFDR
+276 
-290 ALEQGEKMTFK
+290 
-301 IKKDGSPLECLY
+301 
-313 CDNKEKLDTGN
+313 
-324 TFTFKDLEVG
+324 FTFSKTDVYCKGGEDGCIVLSASGG
-334 TYAVSYIGN
+334 TEN
-343 STANTYTPYTDGH
+343 SFEYELNNNDQWIAFPSNTRS
-356 PFVFT
+356 VT
-361 IKNPR
+361 IKNLKKGTYIVNVR
-366 QVEFHSEAIISPF
+366 D
-379 CFEGNDG
+379 GNKCVAK
-386 SITILAQ
+386 IQ
-393 GGKGSYQIR
+393 RNEGGKIVLGDI
-402 KNNEEWTNFS
+402 KNI
-412 SGNKHIFS
+412 HI
-420 NLSEGTYTISVRD
+420 NISEPEKPLTITYTEK
-433 INGCIGKVKNQNTEA
+433 IN
-448 MVVKLKSPL
+448 
-457 PIKISYPV
+457 
-465 ALQIRPKFPKSTQGS
+465 PKFSGASNGK
-480 ITAVVEGGTVYPIQ
+480 IVAKVEGGTLSNSSYSFEILKNGTQ
-494 KYFFSWKRKK
+494 
-504 EDNTEEDITSRARTH
+504 TITNLA
-519 YDTTE
+519 TTE
-524 KKYYITVDNL
+524 FVNNIFYIILNNISKGTYNFTVYDK
-534 PQGNYYLTVKDINY
+534 NYPLATNKEG
-548 NSSSQRANCSVQDSH
+548 CSVKNSFIELTEPQP
-563 FELKA
+563 LKA
-568 IPPLTAEIIPKF
+568 PIELLKF

-588 FGNEEDKNPY
+588 FGNEEDKTPY

-628 PYIYTWKKKD
+628 PYIYTWKKQD

-652 AKNLSEGKYAINIQ
+652 AKNLSKGKYAINIQ

-683 VIDVVY
+683 VVDVIY

-878 GDNGFS
+878 SDNGFS

-943 TSNPKGETTQ
+943 TSSPKGETTQ
-953 WLVPEN
+953 WLMPEDDN
-959 EAIEITNKSDDY
+959 IEITKQNDDY
-971 ISLIFKAKGEYRIGI
+971 ISLVFKAKGEYRIGI

>member
-1 MKKIF
+1 MKKLFIIF
-6 LLIVFLSFSFSFSQ
+6 ALFSCSIV
-20 PIGKYTIDLSGYGY
+20 YGQAQLGEY
-34 QETNA
+34 IIE
-39 KCRSHISIG
+39 SHCKIKAHN
-48 FLYTVYSGNRPIKD
+48 GNYGDGCKNQV
-62 DYHYLIEEL
+62 LIEILFDKGRRKILEQDL
-71 DFRSG
+71 NGVSQNHYSDYGIKKNNVPATWSPLLLRSVASRNWKRWIGGCGGDGSFNDSEKLERIYFCGNFFENSEAIDWWDHIISVKIYPQLVIRTKDGEDLPSKDKVKIESDYGFRS
-76 NIFSIVK
+76 V
-83 KEEIEATK
+83 
-91 VRKFR
+91 
-96 QFVFWG
+96 
-102 QRGWKNWFGC
+102 
-112 NVGAMGTL
+112 
-120 RPKVE
+120 
-125 LSFPF
+125 
-130 SYIIYESSKREY
+130 
-142 HSIGNAL
+142 
-149 WYDNIKVTITPNL
+149 D
-162 VILPIE
+162 
-168 NKELPTIQKI
+168 
-178 KLESHIGFATNE
+178 
-190 YNWEVDTNDG
+190 YNWQYDIGDG
-200 NVFTLEKYKGL
+200 YINLPQFNGQST
-211 SSIEV
+211 IEV
-216 NAYDVLGEI
+216 NAYDVLGSEM
-225 TPNYIG
+225 G
-231 KFITIRQYTV
+231 KFVGKNIFFRQISSCGNTSDPVFFTV
-241 KSSVDDKNYS
+241 K
-251 NAIDLKVLKS
+251 KS
-261 LPVLKNDN
+261 LPILKNDK

-290 ALEQGEKMTFK
+290 ALEQGEKMSFN
-301 IKKDGSPLECLY
+301 IKKNGTLLASY
-313 CDNKEKLDTGN
+313 NNKEKLDEDN
-324 TFTFKDLEVG
+324 TFTFENLEAG
-334 TYAVSYIGN
+334 TYAVSSIGN

-366 QVEFHSEAIISPF
+366 QVEFYSQAIISPF
-379 CFEGNDG
+379 CFAGNDG

-412 SGNKHIFS
+412 SGNKHTFS

-465 ALQIRPKFPKSTQGS
+465 ALQVRPKFPKSTQGS

-588 FGNEEDKNPY
+588 FGNEEDKTPY

-628 PYIYTWKKKD
+628 PYIYTWKKQD

-683 VIDVVY
+683 VVDVVY

-700 LQKTDATCRGNDGKI
+700 LQKTDATCKGNDGKI
-715 TAIPAGG
+715 TATPAGG

-736 ASIEDLLPMPYTV
+736 ASIENLLPMPYTV
-749 EIKDEAGCIVQGSTV
+749 EIKDGAGCMVQGSTAV
-764 VMQPNSLTVTG
+764 LQPNSLTVTG

-783 NASNAAIALA
+783 NANNAAIALA

-807 GATTSNISNL
+807 GATTANINNL

-829 QGCAYFKTFIIENP
+829 QGCAHFKTFAIENP
-843 PKFEIDLG
+843 SKFEIDLG

-884 SNTPQVTLS
+884 SNMSQVTLS

-898 TATVTTKDGCIATD
+898 RATVTTKDGCTATD

-943 TSNPKGETTQ
+943 TSSPKGETTE

-959 EAIEITNKSDDY
+959 QAIEVTNKSDDY

-1008 LPKTEK
+1008 LPKTQK
-1014 TNEAYVREFEVA
+1014 TNEAFVREFEVA
-1026 PNPNNGKFKAKVVLE
+1026 PNPNDGKFKAKVVLE

-1052 ITGQLVNEKNSASAT
+1052 ITGQLVSEKNSASAT
-1067 EHWVDFQE
+1067 EHWVDFQD

>member
-1 MKKIF
+1 MKKLFIIF
-6 LLIVFLSFSFSFSQ
+6 ALFSCSIV
-20 PIGKYTIDLSGYGY
+20 YGQAQLGEY
-34 QETNA
+34 IIE
-39 KCRSHISIG
+39 SHCKIKAHN
-48 FLYTVYSGNRPIKD
+48 GNYGDGCKNQV
-62 DYHYLIEEL
+62 LIEILFDKGRRKILEQDL
-71 DFRSG
+71 NGVSQNHYSDYGIKKNNVPATWSPLLLRSVASRNWKRWIGGCGGDGSFNDSEKLERIYFCGNFFENSEAIDWWDHIISVKIYPQLVIRTKDGEDLPSKDKVKIESDYGFRS
-76 NIFSIVK
+76 V
-83 KEEIEATK
+83 
-91 VRKFR
+91 
-96 QFVFWG
+96 
-102 QRGWKNWFGC
+102 
-112 NVGAMGTL
+112 
-120 RPKVE
+120 
-125 LSFPF
+125 
-130 SYIIYESSKREY
+130 
-142 HSIGNAL
+142 
-149 WYDNIKVTITPNL
+149 D
-162 VILPIE
+162 
-168 NKELPTIQKI
+168 
-178 KLESHIGFATNE
+178 
-190 YNWEVDTNDG
+190 YNWQYDIGDG
-200 NVFTLEKYKGL
+200 YMNL
-211 SSIEV
+211 SKFNGQSTIEV
-216 NAYDVLGEI
+216 NAYDVLGSEM
-225 TPNYIG
+225 G
-231 KFITIRQYTV
+231 KFVGKNIFFRQISSCGNTSDPVSFTV
-241 KSSVDDKNYS
+241 K
-251 NAIDLKVLKS
+251 KS

-313 CDNKEKLDTGN
+313 CDNKEKLDEGN

-343 STANTYTPYTDGH
+343 STANTYTPYTDRH

-379 CFEGNDG
+379 CFAGNDG

-534 PQGNYYLTVKDINY
+534 PKGNYYLTVKDINY

-588 FGNEEDKNPY
+588 FGNEEDKTPY

-628 PYIYTWKKKD
+628 PYIYTWKKQD

-683 VIDVVY
+683 VVDVIY

-943 TSNPKGETTQ
+943 TSNPKGETTE